1 MVRHLSAISISCCFK
16 EPRICWASS
25 SHSRALARYSSA
37 LVSRQSPPFVPP
49 FVRYLTN
56 AIGEELFRQTTAK
69 IKHRNRVWRRSPGG
83 RHMTQATRASIL
95 ATLPSRSDN
104 FE

>member
-1 MVRHLSAISISCCFK
+1 MLFFERSRWLATRSGISISCCFK

-37 LVSRQSPPFVPP
+37 LSVTTVAPFVPP

-56 AIGEELFRQTTAK
+56 AIGEAVVPANHRE
-69 IKHRNRVWRRSPGG
+69 IKHRNRVWRRSPAV
-83 RHMTQATRASIL
+83 AT
-95 ATLPSRSDN
+95 
-104 FE
+104 

>member
-37 LVSRQSPPFVPP
+37 LSV
-49 FVRYLTN
+49 
-56 AIGEELFRQTTAK
+56 TTVAPVCTPVCTLPDE
-69 IKHRNRVWRRSPGG
+69 RNWRRVVPAYHRENQAPKQGLEEIAGRSPHDAGDPC
-83 RHMTQATRASIL
+83 L
-95 ATLPSRSDN
+95 DPSHPS
-104 FE
+104 FPF